1 LLHEVIWERTADLW
15 FWALEALAI
24 YVRAAAKRTGES
36 VPFIH
41 RRIAAAVVM
50 SGSQREVT

>member
-1 LLHEVIWERTADLW
+1 VIWERTADLW